1 MIAMLK
7 GRLASFANNRGIL
20 DVRDV
25 GYEVYAPARTL
36 DVWARAEDPV
46 SVFVSTQVRED
57 SITLYGF
64 STDADRIGFQ
74 TLLSVS
80 GVGPKLALA
89 CLDTM
94 SVDELRR
101 AVETEDVKALTRIAG
116 IGKRTAQR
124 IALELR
130 GKLAVSPLSPSDHL
144 QVQHR
149 PSAEADTLEIA
160 LSRLGYNKAEITM
173 VQQELPRQGV
183 NPDDDISARLKA
195 ALRILYARR

>member
-7 GRLASFANNRGIL
+7 GSLTTFAGNRGIL

-36 DVWARAEDPV
+36 EVWSRAEEAV
-46 SVFVSTQVRED
+46 TAFISTQVRED
-57 SITLYGF
+57 SFTLYGF
-64 STDADRIGFQ
+64 SSDADRIGFQ

-94 SVDELRR
+94 SVEELRR
-101 AVETEDVKALTRIAG
+101 AVETEDVKALTRISG

-130 GKLAVSPLSPSDHL
+130 GKLAIAPLSPSDHL

-149 PSAEADTLEIA
+149 PAEAADTLEIA

-173 VQQELPRQGV
+173 VQDELPKQGV
-183 NPDDDISARLKA
+183 TATDDISARLKA